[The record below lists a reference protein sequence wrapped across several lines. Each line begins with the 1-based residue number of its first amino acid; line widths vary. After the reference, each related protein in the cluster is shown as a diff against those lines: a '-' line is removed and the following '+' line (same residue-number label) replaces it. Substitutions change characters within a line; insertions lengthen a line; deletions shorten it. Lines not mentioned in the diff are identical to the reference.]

1 MEKLAPSM
9 IAASESAEYVS
20 QGGLEWLA
28 QVNDFLWGPFCL
40 LALLTISGFWFTYV
54 LKGVQVTMFT
64 TGFKRLFGDF
74 SLSGAAADD
83 QGMSSFQALTTAVAA
98 QVGTGTLVGAMT
110 AIIAGGP
117 GAIFWVWVAAFF
129 GMATAFSE
137 ACLAQIYKTT
147 NEQGQIV
154 GGPAYYI
161 SIGLGNTPFSKKLAV
176 LFACVAI
183 ALLGFTGSMVQ
194 ANSISDA
201 FNSAFG
207 LDARIMGVILAIAA
221 GLIFMGGAKSI
232 ASLTEKVVPIM
243 AITYI
248 VVGFI
253 IIAKNGAQIPGVVSL
268 IFKSAFDPQA
278 AWGGVLGV
286 SAMTVA
292 RYGIARGLFSNEAG
306 MGSTPHAHAVA
317 KVNHPVEQG
326 LLGIISVFIT
336 TFVIL
341 SITAFAVLTS
351 DVIVFQDGQSTLT
364 GIAVVQEAFSKSLLG
379 GFGHAFIA
387 ICLLFFA
394 FSTIVGWYYFAETN
408 VRYLF
413 GSKAIRPFQFL
424 VMAFIFLGSILKVA
438 LVWQLADFF
447 NAIMV
452 IPNLI
457 ALLLLSGKVARVL
470 KEYKEGV
477 KYDQK
482 SYW

>member
-1 MEKLAPSM
+1 
-9 IAASESAEYVS
+9 
-20 QGGLEWLA
+20 
-28 QVNDFLWGPFCL
+28 
-40 LALLTISGFWFTYV
+40 
-54 LKGVQVTMFT
+54 
-64 TGFKRLFGDF
+64 
-74 SLSGAAADD
+74 
-83 QGMSSFQALTTAVAA
+83 
-98 QVGTGTLVGAMT
+98 
-110 AIIAGGP
+110 
-117 GAIFWVWVAAFF
+117 
-129 GMATAFSE
+129 
-137 ACLAQIYKTT
+137 
-147 NEQGQIV
+147 
-154 GGPAYYI
+154 
-161 SIGLGNTPFSKKLAV
+161 
-176 LFACVAI
+176 
-183 ALLGFTGSMVQ
+183 
-194 ANSISDA
+194 
-201 FNSAFG
+201 
-207 LDARIMGVILAIAA
+207 
-221 GLIFMGGAKSI
+221 
-232 ASLTEKVVPIM
+232 
-243 AITYI
+243 
-248 VVGFI
+248 
-253 IIAKNGAQIPGVVSL
+253 
-268 IFKSAFDPQA
+268 
-278 AWGGVLGV
+278 
-286 SAMTVA
+286 MTVA

-457 ALLLLSGKVARVL
+457 ALLLLSGKVARVF